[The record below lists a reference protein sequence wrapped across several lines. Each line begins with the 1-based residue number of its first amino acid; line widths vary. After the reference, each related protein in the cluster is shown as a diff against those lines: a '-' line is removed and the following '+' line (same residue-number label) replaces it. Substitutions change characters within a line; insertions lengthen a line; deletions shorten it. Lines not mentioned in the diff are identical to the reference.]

1 MFKLVKN
8 STKLLLL
15 FFLLN
20 GCSNHEEAMKVLPN
34 ELAIADECRN
44 LKKQFEIDC
53 YDLIAYKNSFAQI
66 RLGLTAQYRGNFD
79 EAFQRYNLAK
89 QKGNFYANSLLA
101 NLYINGFG
109 VAKNEKTAINLLEE
123 VKSVDPIAA
132 YKLANFYLID
142 DKVKKAIEL
151 LTYAGENGVKD
162 AQYQLYLLYSNEQYI
177 PIDSE
182 KSEYWDLK
190 HKEDTQSFTNKIY
203 GI

>member
-1 MFKLVKN
+1 MHKSFLFV
-8 STKLLLL
+8 LL
-15 FFLLN
+15 
-20 GCSNHEEAMKVLPN
+20 S
-34 ELAIADECRN
+34 
-44 LKKQFEIDC
+44 
-53 YDLIAYKNSFAQI
+53 
-66 RLGLTAQYRGNFD
+66 
-79 EAFQRYNLAK
+79 
-89 QKGNFYANSLLA
+89 
-101 NLYINGFG
+101 YIF
-109 VAKNEKTAINLLEE
+109 EKTAINLLEE

-162 AQYQLYLLYSNEQYI
+162 AQYQLHLLYSNEQYI

-182 KSEYWDLK
+182 KSEYWDSK

>member
-20 GCSNHEEAMKVLPN
+20 GCSSHEEAMKVLPN
-34 ELAIADECRN
+34 ELAIADECKN

-79 EAFQRYNLAK
+79 EAFQRFNIAK

-109 VAKNEKTAINLLEE
+109 VPKNEKIAISLLED

-142 DKVKKAIEL
+142 NKVKKAIEL

-162 AQYQLYLLYSNEQYI
+162 AQYQLHLLYSNEQYI
-177 PIDSE
+177 PIDLE
-182 KSEYWDLK
+182 KNEYWETK
-190 HKEDTQSFTNKIY
+190 YKENNDNFTTKIY